1 MGPIELLD
9 YVGLDTSKFIMDGVY
24 VYAETSRFVVTCTAQ
39 FECAYFCIACICI
52 FVNT

>member
-24 VYAETSRFVVTCTAQ
+24 MCTHKRHVLWLHALLSLSVH
-39 FECAYFCIACICI
+39 IS
-52 FVNT
+52 V